1 MNTEA
6 LKKLGL
12 TQEQIDAIMAENG
25 KDIKAEQDKAEGL
38 KKERDSLQS
47 QLSEANET
55 IKGYKDMDI
64 DAIKKSADDW
74 EDKYKASVKEL
85 EDMRFD
91 NLLDK
96 GLTGSGAYDA
106 DIVKKLLDR
115 EALIVKDGKLEG
127 LDKQLAHMQE
137 KRPTSLSPRS
147 RKHRSSP
154 QAISRP
160 GPASNPL
167 YRRPVA
173 TAPAGKAITP
183 ACAGN
188 ARTGIPDKL
197 NRWDHP
203 RVCGE
208 YLIKFSMTSSS
219 RGSPP
224 RVRGIRRCRCSNGPV
239 YRITPACAGN
249 TPCRQRH
256 RHHWRDHPRVCGE
269 YRKRNILLGKGTGIT
284 PACAGNTEVWRPG

>member
-1 MNTEA
+1 MNTET

-64 DAIKKSADDW
+64 DAIKKSAGDW
-74 EDKYKASVKEL
+74 EDKYKASVQEL

-91 NLLDK
+91 SLLDK

-137 KRPTSLSPRS
+137 KRPYLFEPKKPETQEPPAGDKPTGAGFQSFVPPASGDGAS
-147 RKHRSSP
+147 GKSTMAQEIAAIFSP
-154 QAISRP
+154 QTNA
-160 GPASNPL
+160 PAS
-167 YRRPVA
+167 
-173 TAPAGKAITP
+173 
-183 ACAGN
+183 
-188 ARTGIPDKL
+188 
-197 NRWDHP
+197 
-203 RVCGE
+203 
-208 YLIKFSMTSSS
+208 TS
-219 RGSPP
+219 
-224 RVRGIRRCRCSNGPV
+224 
-239 YRITPACAGN
+239 T
-249 TPCRQRH
+249 T
-256 RHHWRDHPRVCGE
+256 
-269 YRKRNILLGKGTGIT
+269 KG
-284 PACAGNTEVWRPG
+284 

>member
-25 KDIKAEQDKAEGL
+25 KDIKAEQDKAESL

-47 QLSEANET
+47 QLTEANET

-64 DAIKKSADDW
+64 DAIKKSAGDW
-74 EDKYKASVKEL
+74 EEKYKASVQEL
-85 EDMRFD
+85 ENMRFD

-137 KRPTSLSPRS
+137 KRPYLFAPQEKPDDQQETKPEGSGFKPFVPPASGDGAGGKS
-147 RKHRSSP
+147 TMAQEIAAIFNP
-154 QAISRP
+154 QAS
-160 GPASNPL
+160 
-167 YRRPVA
+167 
-173 TAPAGKAITP
+173 TP
-183 ACAGN
+183 A
-188 ARTGIPDKL
+188 T
-197 NRWDHP
+197 
-203 RVCGE
+203 
-208 YLIKFSMTSSS
+208 
-219 RGSPP
+219 
-224 RVRGIRRCRCSNGPV
+224 
-239 YRITPACAGN
+239 
-249 TPCRQRH
+249 
-256 RHHWRDHPRVCGE
+256 
-269 YRKRNILLGKGTGIT
+269 KG
-284 PACAGNTEVWRPG
+284 

>member
-64 DAIKKSADDW
+64 DAIKKSAGDW

-137 KRPTSLSPRS
+137 KRPYLFEPKKPETQEQPAGDKPTGAGFQSFVP
-147 RKHRSSP
+147 
-154 QAISRP
+154 
-160 GPASNPL
+160 PASGDGASGKSNHPRVCGEYKDDL
-167 YRRPVA
+167 LHREQQAGSPPRVRGIRWHDQRRVRC
-173 TAPAGKAITP
+173 GGITP
-183 ACAGN
+183 TCAGN
-188 ARTGIPDKL
+188 TGMFFL
-197 NRWDHP
+197 GCAAFRDHP

-208 YLIKFSMTSSS
+208 YLK
-219 RGSPP
+219 
-224 RVRGIRRCRCSNGPV
+224 
-239 YRITPACAGN
+239 
-249 TPCRQRH
+249 RQ
-256 RHHWRDHPRVCGE
+256 
-269 YRKRNILLGKGTGIT
+269 
-284 PACAGNTEVWRPG
+284 

>member
-1 MNTEA
+1 MNTET

-38 KKERDSLQS
+38 KKERDSLQT

-64 DAIKKSADDW
+64 DAIKKSAGDW
-74 EDKYKASVKEL
+74 EEKYKASVKEL

-91 NLLDK
+91 SLLDK

-137 KRPTSLSPRS
+137 KRPYLFEPKKPEGAEDTKPDTKGFQSFVP
-147 RKHRSSP
+147 
-154 QAISRP
+154 
-160 GPASNPL
+160 PASSDGASGQTTMAQEIAAIFNP
-167 YRRPVA
+167 PS
-173 TAPAGKAITP
+173 G
-183 ACAGN
+183 G
-188 ARTGIPDKL
+188 
-197 NRWDHP
+197 
-203 RVCGE
+203 
-208 YLIKFSMTSSS
+208 TS
-219 RGSPP
+219 
-224 RVRGIRRCRCSNGPV
+224 
-239 YRITPACAGN
+239 
-249 TPCRQRH
+249 Q
-256 RHHWRDHPRVCGE
+256 
-269 YRKRNILLGKGTGIT
+269 KG
-284 PACAGNTEVWRPG
+284 

>member
-1 MNTEA
+1 MNTET

-173 TAPAGKAITP
+173 TAPAGKATTP

-188 ARTGIPDKL
+188 TLAPRRSSWPAG
-197 NRWDHP
+197 DHP

-208 YLIKFSMTSSS
+208 YPVIKAVIASPA
-219 RGSPP
+219 GSPP
-224 RVRGIRRCRCSNGPV
+224 RVRGIHRRRRKNG
-239 YRITPACAGN
+239 
-249 TPCRQRH
+249 
-256 RHHWRDHPRVCGE
+256 
-269 YRKRNILLGKGTGIT
+269 
-284 PACAGNTEVWRPG
+284 

>member
-1 MNTEA
+1 MKTED

-64 DAIKKSADDW
+64 DAIKKSAGDW

-91 NLLDK
+91 SLLDK

-137 KRPTSLSPRS
+137 KRPYLFEPKKPEAQEPPAGDKPTGAGFQSFVP
-147 RKHRSSP
+147 
-154 QAISRP
+154 
-160 GPASNPL
+160 PASGDG
-167 YRRPVA
+167 A
-173 TAPAGKAITP
+173 SGKS
-183 ACAGN
+183 N
-188 ARTGIPDKL
+188 
-197 NRWDHP
+197 HP

-208 YLIKFSMTSSS
+208 YISVQLWLLNSI
-219 RGSPP
+219 GSPP
-224 RVRGIRRCRCSNGPV
+224 RVRGILKEFLGNIWQG
-239 YRITPACAGN
+239 RITPACAGN
-249 TPCRQRH
+249 TLIPFH
-256 RHHWRDHPRVCGE
+256 AGEAAEDHPRVCGE
-269 YRKRNILLGKGTGIT
+269 YSAAKSSSH
-284 PACAGNTEVWRPG
+284 RP

>member
-38 KKERDSLQS
+38 KKERDGLQT

-64 DAIKKSADDW
+64 DAIKKSAGDW

-91 NLLDK
+91 SLLDK

-127 LDKQLAHMQE
+127 LDKQADRGRFSVFCTAGQW
-137 KRPTSLSPRS
+137 RRRQ
-147 RKHRSSP
+147 RKKHH
-154 QAISRP
+154 
-160 GPASNPL
+160 G
-167 YRRPVA
+167 
-173 TAPAGKAITP
+173 
-183 ACAGN
+183 AGN
-188 ARTGIPDKL
+188 
-197 NRWDHP
+197 
-203 RVCGE
+203 
-208 YLIKFSMTSSS
+208 
-219 RGSPP
+219 
-224 RVRGIRRCRCSNGPV
+224 RR
-239 YRITPACAGN
+239 YF
-249 TPCRQRH
+249 
-256 RHHWRDHPRVCGE
+256 
-269 YRKRNILLGKGTGIT
+269 
-284 PACAGNTEVWRPG
+284 